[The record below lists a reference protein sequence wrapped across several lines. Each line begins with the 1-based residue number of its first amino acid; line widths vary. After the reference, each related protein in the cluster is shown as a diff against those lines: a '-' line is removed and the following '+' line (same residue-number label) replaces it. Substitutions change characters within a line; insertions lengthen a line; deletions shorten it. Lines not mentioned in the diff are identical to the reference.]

1 MRCGILLGLLSGWA
15 CAADSVTIPV
25 GEFAPLIRSREE
37 PEVRSVP
44 SFRID
49 VHPVANGEFLAFLRE
64 HPQWQRSRIAPLFAD
79 EQYLAHWRGDL
90 DPGPSAPP
98 DAPVVQVSWFAARAF
113 AATRGGRLPTIAEWE
128 RVASLGITMDS
139 ARADPV
145 VAQRMTTWFSRPTE
159 TTMPAVMGDAPNRLG
174 VHDLFGLVWEWVED
188 FNEVFVT
195 GESRGDTGLER
206 NLFCG
211 AGSVG
216 ACDKTDYAAFMRAGY
231 RSSLRAAY
239 GSASAASTIYE
250 NENLPKIFKRGRR
263 SGFDRINQHGGTGV
277 L

>member
-1 MRCGILLGLLSGWA
+1 MNQGSRIMRCGILLGLLSGWA
-15 CAADSVTIPV
+15 YAADSVTIPV

-37 PEVRSVP
+37 PEVRPVP

-49 VHPVANGEFLAFLRE
+49 VHPVTNGEFLVFLRE

-90 DPGPSAPP
+90 DPGPSAPL
-98 DAPVVQVSWFAARAF
+98 DAPVMQISWFAARAF
-113 AATRGGRLPTIAEWE
+113 AASQGGRLPTIAEWQ
-128 RVASLGITMDS
+128 RVAAVGITMDS

-145 VAQRMTTWFSRPTE
+145 VAERMTAWFSRPTE
-159 TTMPAVMGDAPNRLG
+159 TTMPAVMADAPNRLG

-188 FNEVFVT
+188 FNEALVT

-216 ACDKTDYAAFMRAGY
+216 ARDKTDYAAFMRAGY

-239 GSASAASTIYE
+239 GVP
-250 NENLPKIFKRGRR
+250 NL
-263 SGFDRINQHGGTGV
+263 GFRCAYD